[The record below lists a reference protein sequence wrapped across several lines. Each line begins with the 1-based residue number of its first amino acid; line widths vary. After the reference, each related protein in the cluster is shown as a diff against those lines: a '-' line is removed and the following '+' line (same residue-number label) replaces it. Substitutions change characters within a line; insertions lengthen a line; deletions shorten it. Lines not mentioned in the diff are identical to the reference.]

1 MFTWRD
7 IVKNKKISAYYLKN
21 IKKLINNS
29 ILNKELLK
37 NKIIMYLIFHRL
49 IDNKYINKLIQK
61 LKKNNNMELINQN
74 EISECLKKTSLVVTD
89 FSSIIFDVM
98 YRRKPFVI
106 YIPDA
111 DDPEI
116 INIYKSDYYGLIKS
130 MKNGTIVFENK
141 YTNLNETINKIIYYI
156 NNKFNLE
163 PKLENFYDSFGFKNG
178 NNINIFIEYRKYN
191 CLKINLIIII

>member
-178 NNINIFIEYRKYN
+178 NNINIFIEY
-191 CLKINLIIII
+191 LKNI